1 MVKLIGVL
9 LIASSLLSLVL
20 GTFIDLEYGSHSQ
33 ITGNV
38 ISNVWAQPKVP
49 MNFFDY
55 FEGAAFSYSIAS
67 FVMGIV
73 FLFRV

>member
-9 LIASSLLSLVL
+9 LILSSLLSLAA
-20 GTFIDLEYGSHSQ
+20 GAFIDWRYGSNEE

-38 ISNVWAQPKVP
+38 IVNIATQPEI
-49 MNFFDY
+49 NLGLLDY
-55 FEGAAFSYSIAS
+55 IEAIAFSYSIFS
-67 FVMGIV
+67 FIMGFV